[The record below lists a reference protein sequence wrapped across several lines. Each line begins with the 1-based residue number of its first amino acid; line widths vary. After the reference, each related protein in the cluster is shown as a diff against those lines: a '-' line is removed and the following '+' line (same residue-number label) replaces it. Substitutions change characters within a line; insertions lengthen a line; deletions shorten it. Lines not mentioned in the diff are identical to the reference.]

1 MCSVWSHAAPKR
13 CSSVLL
19 AQANAPLVQMTSCPA
34 RFHRPEP
41 FPTTTRRLVRARE
54 ESRPLEL
61 ARAPRGVPRHHPS
74 LRSFSRPLRSVPAPV
89 LGVCCSTNSARQR
102 PTGGDGCAG
111 RYDGVVWIERT
122 RCGCHNIL
130 LTKFGVLQGGGA
142 EMAPKIVAVRK
153 TCGHKLRTV
162 KRETIS
168 PPSPGLL
175 PSGSTRAKDL
185 LGENSKSHRAHR
197 TRQFCFFVLPST
209 RSAQITR
216 NHSTHSC
223 RPIQTE
229 RVGGQV
235 RACKLP
241 SAPMQTRERSV
252 RVLAPGAPG
261 KRGLSTIG
269 LQI

>member
-1 MCSVWSHAAPKR
+1 
-13 CSSVLL
+13 
-19 AQANAPLVQMTSCPA
+19 
-34 RFHRPEP
+34 
-41 FPTTTRRLVRARE
+41 
-54 ESRPLEL
+54 
-61 ARAPRGVPRHHPS
+61 
-74 LRSFSRPLRSVPAPV
+74 
-89 LGVCCSTNSARQR
+89 
-102 PTGGDGCAG
+102 
-111 RYDGVVWIERT
+111 
-122 RCGCHNIL
+122 
-130 LTKFGVLQGGGA
+130 
-142 EMAPKIVAVRK
+142 MAPKIVVVRK

-175 PSGSTRAKDL
+175 PSGSTRAIDL
-185 LGENSKSHRAHR
+185 VGENSKSHRAHR

-229 RVGGQV
+229 QVGGQV

-261 KRGLSTIG
+261 KRGLFHYWPPTWTLWSTCRRIRRTNSAPSLPMRPHVPTG
-269 LQI
+269 GGMHLGCPQSKFGAPPPQRTPWLYANLKLAHNSDLPPLVTRPIAGSSQRPSPPPHPQWTPHMGASAGWVPPKIN

>member
-1 MCSVWSHAAPKR
+1 MHLTT
-13 CSSVLL
+13 SVLC
-19 AQANAPLVQMTSCPA
+19 QIRS
-34 RFHRPEP
+34 
-41 FPTTTRRLVRARE
+41 
-54 ESRPLEL
+54 SRPV
-61 ARAPRGVPRHHPS
+61 ACP
-74 LRSFSRPLRSVPAPV
+74 PLPPAILSTRFVLSVMGLSCV
-89 LGVCCSTNSARQR
+89 FVDKRI
-102 PTGGDGCAG
+102 G
-111 RYDGVVWIERT
+111 R
-122 RCGCHNIL
+122 
-130 LTKFGVLQGGGA
+130 A
-142 EMAPKIVAVRK
+142 EMEPKIVAVRK
-153 TCGHKLRTV
+153 IYGHKLRTV

-175 PSGSTRAKDL
+175 PSGSTRAIDL
-185 LGENSKSHRAHR
+185 VGENSKSHRAHR

-229 RVGGQV
+229 QVGGQV

-261 KRGLSTIG
+261 KRGLFHYWPPTWTLWSTCRRIRRTNSAPSLPMRPHVPTG
-269 LQI
+269 GGACN

>member
-1 MCSVWSHAAPKR
+1 MWMPQHTLDEIWCLW
-13 CSSVLL
+13 
-19 AQANAPLVQMTSCPA
+19 
-34 RFHRPEP
+34 
-41 FPTTTRRLVRARE
+41 
-54 ESRPLEL
+54 
-61 ARAPRGVPRHHPS
+61 
-74 LRSFSRPLRSVPAPV
+74 
-89 LGVCCSTNSARQR
+89 
-102 PTGGDGCAG
+102 
-111 RYDGVVWIERT
+111 
-122 RCGCHNIL
+122 
-130 LTKFGVLQGGGA
+130 QGGGA

-153 TCGHKLRTV
+153 ICGHKLRTV

-175 PSGSTRAKDL
+175 PSGSTRAIDL
-185 LGENSKSHRAHR
+185 VGENSKSHRAHR